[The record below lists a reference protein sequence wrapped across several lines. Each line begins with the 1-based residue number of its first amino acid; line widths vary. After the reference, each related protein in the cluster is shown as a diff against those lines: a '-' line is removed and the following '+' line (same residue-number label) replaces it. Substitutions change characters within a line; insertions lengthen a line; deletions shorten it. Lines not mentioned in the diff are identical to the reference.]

1 MMKDGQEFRVI
12 DENCWSPEARLAD
25 MDKTGDNAKLSV
37 LVSFVYSAFTNF
49 RCNSSDT
56 LHCPSYV

>member
-25 MDKTGDNAKLSV
+25 MDKTGMWANVKIIQTLWASPVNEDTPLLRKKSL
-37 LVSFVYSAFTNF
+37 
-49 RCNSSDT
+49 NSS
-56 LHCPSYV
+56 L